1 MIFLYNEI
9 EDLDTI
15 IADLRAENVRLLAYV
30 NPYLNTDGDMFEEA
44 AMMNYLL
51 KDKAGE
57 ILIQDHAGFY
67 AGTVDLSNPEAFQWY
82 SGIDAT
88 ILHFIG
94 LVFFLKMKVGI
105 FIF

>member
-1 MIFLYNEI
+1 LIKFA
-9 EDLDTI
+9 DLDTI

-82 SGIDAT
+82 SGKQYWIE
-88 ILHFIG
+88 G
-94 LVFFLKMKVGI
+94 LSGSDTYAM
-105 FIF
+105 